1 MKTGWKRE
9 ESSIAAVCGG
19 RLTGTQERVTQPTSG
34 SSLGEAGEKRGQE
47 QEEAGEAEH
56 QRPGPGSGGW
66 MASFINKALVSITAT
81 ARAADLCDPSGRLRG
96 HLVLGFYSLRVDCIT
111 M

>member
-34 SSLGEAGEKRGQE
+34 SSLGEAGEKRDKE
-47 QEEAGEAEH
+47 EEEAGEAEH
-56 QRPGPGSGGW
+56 QRPGPASGGGV
-66 MASFINKALVSITAT
+66 ASFINKALVSITAT
-81 ARAADLCDPSGRLRG
+81 AWAADLCDPPRRLRG
-96 HLVLGFYSLRVDCIT
+96 HLVLGFLFTQV
-111 M
+111 

>member
-19 RLTGTQERVTQPTSG
+19 RLTGTQERVTQPASG
-34 SSLGEAGEKRGQE
+34 SSLGEAGEKRDQE
-47 QEEAGEAEH
+47 EEEAGEAEH
-56 QRPGPGSGGW
+56 QRPGPGSASGGG

-81 ARAADLCDPSGRLRG
+81 AGAADLCDPSGRLRG
-96 HLVLGFYSLRVDCIT
+96 HLVLGFLFTQV
-111 M
+111 

>member
-19 RLTGTQERVTQPTSG
+19 RLTGTQERVTQPTS
-34 SSLGEAGEKRGQE
+34 SYSLGEAGEKRGQE

-56 QRPGPGSGGW
+56 QRPGPGFAFGGGV
-66 MASFINKALVSITAT
+66 ASFINKALVSITVT
-81 ARAADLCDPSGRLRG
+81 AWAADLRVPSRRLRG
-96 HLVLGFYSLRVDCIT
+96 HLVLGFLFTQV
-111 M
+111 